1 MNFFDKKNKILLKEL
16 IKTDFKLRYQGSA
29 IGYLWSILK
38 PVLLFLVMY
47 VVFVRFLRFGAGV
60 PHFAVALLLG
70 MTVWNFFSE
79 VTNMGM
85 ISIVSRGDLMR
96 KISFSKPIIIF
107 SVTAN
112 ALINFGIN
120 LIVVLAF
127 ALINGVWFT
136 PKILFLPFL
145 TIELIL
151 LSVGIAFFLATL
163 FVKYRDLGPV
173 WEVFLQAFMYA
184 TPIIYPVTMLFTN
197 GTRVTWYARILMLNP
212 MAQIV
217 QDLRYTLID
226 PVNITTCQIV
236 PMSMAWIP
244 YVLSP
249 IIFMLGLTFFNKQSS
264 KFAEII

>member
-1 MNFFDKKNKILLKEL
+1 
-16 IKTDFKLRYQGSA
+16 
-29 IGYLWSILK
+29 
-38 PVLLFLVMY
+38 
-47 VVFVRFLRFGAGV
+47 
-60 PHFAVALLLG
+60 
-70 MTVWNFFSE
+70 
-79 VTNMGM
+79 
-85 ISIVSRGDLMR
+85 MR
-96 KISFSKPIIIF
+96 KISFSNQSLFFF

-136 PKILFLPFL
+136 SKILFLPFL

-197 GTRVTWYARILMLNP
+197 GTEHGM
-212 MAQIV
+212 
-217 QDLRYTLID
+217 
-226 PVNITTCQIV
+226 PV
-236 PMSMAWIP
+236 
-244 YVLSP
+244 
-249 IIFMLGLTFFNKQSS
+249 F
-264 KFAEII
+264 

>member
-38 PVLLFLVMY
+38 PVLLFLVLY
-47 VVFVRFLRFGAGV
+47 IVFVRFLRFGAGV

-70 MTVWNFFSE
+70 MTVWNFFTE

-85 ISIVSRGDLMR
+85 VSVVSRGDLMR

-120 LIVVLAF
+120 LVVVLIF
-127 ALINGVWFT
+127 ALINGVTFT
-136 PKILFLPFL
+136 AKVLFLPFL
-145 TIELIL
+145 TIEVIL
-151 LSVGIAFFLATL
+151 LSVGIAFILATL
-163 FVKYRDLGPV
+163 FVRYRDLGPV

-184 TPIIYPVTMLFTN
+184 TPIIYPITMLFAN
-197 GTRVTWYARILMLNP
+197 GTQPTWYARAVMLNP

-217 QDLRYTLID
+217 QDFRYTLID
-226 PVNITTCQIV
+226 PVNITSWQLLPASVVWV
-236 PMSMAWIP
+236 PYI
-244 YVLSP
+244 LSP
-249 IIFMLGLTFFNKQSS
+249 IIFFIGMAVFNRQSDR
-264 KFAEII
+264 FAEII

>member
-1 MNFFDKKNKILLKEL
+1 MKFFDKKNKILLNEL

-38 PVLLFLVMY
+38 PVLLFLVLY

-127 ALINGVWFT
+127 ALVNGVRFT

-145 TIELIL
+145 TVELIL
-151 LSVGIAFFLATL
+151 LSVGIAFLLATL

-197 GTRVTWYARILMLNP
+197 GVGVTWYARILMLNP
-212 MAQIV
+212 MAQII

-226 PVNITTCQIV
+226 PVNITTWQIV
-236 PMSMAWIP
+236 PMSVAWVP
-244 YVLSP
+244 YILSP
-249 IIFMLGLTFFNKQSS
+249 IIFMFGLTVFNKQSD

>member
-1 MNFFDKKNKILLKEL
+1 MNFFDKKNKILLKEM

-47 VVFVRFLRFGAGV
+47 VVFIRFLKFGAGV

-70 MTVWNFFSE
+70 MTIWNFFTE

-85 ISIVSRGDLMR
+85 VSIVSRGDLMR

-120 LIVVLAF
+120 LIVVMMF
-127 ALINGVWFT
+127 ALINGVWLT

-145 TIELIL
+145 TVELLL
-151 LSVGIAFFLATL
+151 LSVGIAFLLATL

-184 TPIIYPVTMLFTN
+184 TPIIYPVTMLFRG
-197 GTRVTWYARILMLNP
+197 GTEVTWYARALMLNP

-226 PVNITTCQIV
+226 PVNLTTWQIV
-236 PMSMAWIP
+236 PPTLAWIP
-244 YVLSP
+244 YALSP
-249 IIFMLGLTFFNKQSS
+249 LVFFLGLAVFNKQSD